1 MARKKEEELLN
12 NLTPEMAVSIL
23 RKLCEDKEVRRKF
36 VDMAEAE
43 LRKVDADA
51 IAEDVFSE
59 LNALEVEELWD
70 NSGSTRHGYVEP
82 SELGHTMAE
91 DAVEPFVSDIIKY
104 RDLGMKREEMEA
116 CRGVIRGLV
125 MYENEGSNEF
135 KDWIPDSI
143 MDIAR
148 GIVKDYGKHN
158 TKEDTASVASE
169 IE

>member
-1 MARKKEEELLN
+1 
-12 NLTPEMAVSIL
+12 
-23 RKLCEDKEVRRKF
+23 
-36 VDMAEAE
+36 MAEAE

-70 NSGSTRHGYVEP
+70 NSGRTRHGYVEP
-82 SELGHTMAE
+82 WELGHTMAE

-143 MDIAR
+143 MDIAK

-158 TKEDTASVASE
+158 TKEDTASVESE